1 MSRYTVKRTKKGQST
16 NTYTIT
22 TPNQTHLATIEVAKS
37 SEGMRMIRW
46 LEAAPGYDGVMD
58 VITNSQILHRAEPED
73 NTDE

>member
-1 MSRYTVKRTKKGQST
+1 MSRYTVKRTKKGQSS

-22 TPNQTHLATIEVAKS
+22 APNQTQLATIEVAKS

-58 VITNSQILHRAEPED
+58 AITNSQILHRADLED

>member
-22 TPNQTHLATIEVAKS
+22 APNRTHLATIEVARS
-37 SEGMRMIRW
+37 SEGVRMIRW
-46 LEAAPGYDGVMD
+46 LEAAPCYDGVMD